1 MNKKELYN
9 KILQLDGLTNEEKS
23 ELLGLL
29 RKQKKYG
36 LVWEDKPEDVEERLR
51 EELPVLVEDTAKA
64 LISTEADAPNH
75 ILIEGDNLEALTAL
89 TYTHEGKIDVIYIDP
104 PYNRGEKD
112 FKYNDDYVDKENP
125 FRHSLWLSFMKKRLS
140 IAKSL
145 LKNDGVMIVHIDE
158 HEFDA
163 LNILLETE
171 IFTRDNCLGQ
181 IIWNKLNPKGD
192 ANAVAIQ
199 HEYILLYCK
208 NKEAF
213 NSSPNHLMREK
224 PNALKIINK
233 AKSLFSKIGKTI
245 IPEDVKT
252 VISPF
257 EYSEDVLK
265 DFYVTYDLQLIN
277 KEFQAWLKRS
287 DFSEGEKAY
296 QYIDENGDAF
306 QTVSMAWPNKETPN
320 SDYFIPLIHPING
333 EKCPVPD
340 KGWRYPSTTF
350 SNMLGTNEPVE
361 LLPNMVVKGQIVFTT
376 GRKGNNQPRNKYL
389 LKENLLENT
398 PSIINDGTSNDKLF
412 KELGIDFE
420 YPKTL
425 AVAKYLLKN
434 VLPNSEIILD
444 FFAGSGTTLHA
455 TMQLNAED
463 SGHRKCILVTNNE
476 NNICEE
482 VTYKRNKRV
491 INGYT
496 TPRGEEVPGL
506 KNNTLRYY
514 RTSFVGRS
522 RSMKNMRQLMSLS
535 TDMLCIKEDLYTE
548 QPKFGEQPTYKNV
561 FRYFD
566 NGRKRMM
573 VIYREEAVQQLV
585 ELIQKTDYEGK
596 MLVYVF
602 SPSEDPWEGEFE
614 EVQDRVQLCALPQ
627 AIYNAYRRI
636 LPKKKDEFIGA
647 DETKATGQANV
658 TDGTLN
664 FDNEEELQ

>member
-233 AKSLFSKIGKTI
+233 NFKLGSK
-245 IPEDVKT
+245 E
-252 VISPF
+252 VIF
-257 EYSEDVLK
+257 LK
-265 DFYVTYDLQLIN
+265 EKRHIN
-277 KEFQAWLKRS
+277 TLMKMEMHSKLYLW
-287 DFSEGEKAY
+287 
-296 QYIDENGDAF
+296 
-306 QTVSMAWPNKETPN
+306 
-320 SDYFIPLIHPING
+320 H
-333 EKCPVPD
+333 
-340 KGWRYPSTTF
+340 
-350 SNMLGTNEPVE
+350 
-361 LLPNMVVKGQIVFTT
+361 GQIKKLPIV
-376 GRKGNNQPRNKYL
+376 
-389 LKENLLENT
+389 
-398 PSIINDGTSNDKLF
+398 II
-412 KELGIDFE
+412 
-420 YPKTL
+420 
-425 AVAKYLLKN
+425 
-434 VLPNSEIILD
+434 
-444 FFAGSGTTLHA
+444 
-455 TMQLNAED
+455 
-463 SGHRKCILVTNNE
+463 
-476 NNICEE
+476 
-482 VTYKRNKRV
+482 
-491 INGYT
+491 
-496 TPRGEEVPGL
+496 
-506 KNNTLRYY
+506 
-514 RTSFVGRS
+514 SFR
-522 RSMKNMRQLMSLS
+522 
-535 TDMLCIKEDLYTE
+535 
-548 QPKFGEQPTYKNV
+548 
-561 FRYFD
+561 
-566 NGRKRMM
+566 
-573 VIYREEAVQQLV
+573 
-585 ELIQKTDYEGK
+585 
-596 MLVYVF
+596 
-602 SPSEDPWEGEFE
+602 
-614 EVQDRVQLCALPQ
+614 
-627 AIYNAYRRI
+627 
-636 LPKKKDEFIGA
+636 
-647 DETKATGQANV
+647 
-658 TDGTLN
+658 
-664 FDNEEELQ
+664 